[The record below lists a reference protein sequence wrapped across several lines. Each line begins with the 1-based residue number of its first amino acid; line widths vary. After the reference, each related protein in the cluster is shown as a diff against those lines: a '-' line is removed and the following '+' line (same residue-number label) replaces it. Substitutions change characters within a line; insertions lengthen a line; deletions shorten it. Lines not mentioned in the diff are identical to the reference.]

1 MTVRQQKLRLG
12 QPLVDRPLPAATVPP
27 ALVVVVVA
35 PPRCRRHLCRPR
47 PRRSARLAVAIRR
60 HAATTNATGAAI
72 VGLALQAPG
81 HGVSTST
88 STSTSTAVMMVAV
101 AVGQPASVVSQRHDH
116 HAATV
121 AALRLAW
128 RAWQWWT

>member
-27 ALVVVVVA
+27 ALVVAVVA
-35 PPRCRRHLCRPR
+35 QPRCRRHLCRLR

-81 HGVSTST
+81 HGA
-88 STSTSTAVMMVAV
+88 STSTSTAVMTVAV
-101 AVGQPASVVSQRHDH
+101 AVGQPVSVVFQRHDH

-121 AALRLAW
+121 AALWLAW
-128 RAWQWWT
+128 RAWQWGT